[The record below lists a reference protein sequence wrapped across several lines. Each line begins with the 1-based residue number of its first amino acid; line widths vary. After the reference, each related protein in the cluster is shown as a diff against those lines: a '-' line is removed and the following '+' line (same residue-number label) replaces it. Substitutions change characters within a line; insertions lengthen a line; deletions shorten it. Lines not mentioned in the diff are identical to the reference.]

1 MTSDAR
7 RERLE
12 RIAAE
17 VAAGRGGVE
26 ELCAALGV
34 SVATVRR
41 DLGVLAADGRVT
53 RTYGGAVT
61 AGHATERRLREKEIA
76 NRAGKRAIA
85 RYAAGLVREGDVLI
99 IDAGTTTGGLAARL
113 RGVAGL
119 TVVTNGV
126 NTLSLL
132 SECDGIDLVVLGG
145 RLRHTSQAMV
155 GPPAEA
161 EVRRVVAD
169 RVFLGAD
176 GLSAHGI
183 SCPTLEQASL
193 KSAMAAQGREVYVL
207 ADHGKLG
214 TEPFPYVAP
223 VDRGYTLIT
232 DADADDDVLKALT
245 GDRVRVV
252 RAPAEPPEA
261 GGSARTAA
269 EDAA

>member
-7 RERLE
+7 RDRLE

-26 ELCAALGV
+26 ELGAALGV

-53 RTYGGAVT
+53 RTYGGAVV
-61 AGHATERRLREKEIA
+61 AERRLRDKEVA
-76 NRAGKRAIA
+76 NRHGKRAIA
-85 RYAAGLVREGDVLI
+85 RCAAALVRPGDVLI
-99 IDAGTTTGGLAARL
+99 VDAGTTTAALAARL
-113 RGVAGL
+113 RDVPGL

-126 NTLSLL
+126 NTVSLL
-132 SECDGIDLVVLGG
+132 AECDGIDLIVLGG

-155 GPPAEA
+155 GPSAEA

-183 SCPTLEQASL
+183 SCPTPEQAAL
-193 KSAMAAQGREVYVL
+193 KDAMAAQGREVYVL
-207 ADHGKLG
+207 ADRAKLG
-214 TEPFPYVAP
+214 AEPFPYVAP
-223 VDRGYTLIT
+223 VARGYTLIT
-232 DADADDDVLKALT
+232 DAADVPPGLAHH
-245 GDRVRVV
+245 VI
-252 RAPAEPPEA
+252 RAEEA
-261 GGSARTAA
+261 A
-269 EDAA
+269 